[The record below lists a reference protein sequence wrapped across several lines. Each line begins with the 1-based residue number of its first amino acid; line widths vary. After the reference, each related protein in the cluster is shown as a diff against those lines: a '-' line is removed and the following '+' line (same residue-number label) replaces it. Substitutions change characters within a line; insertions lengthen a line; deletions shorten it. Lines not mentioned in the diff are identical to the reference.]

1 MTGYYTTINQLVT
14 KIKKVHTSLSDDDL
28 NNSEIIELQNNLDG
42 RGDYIKKWKH
52 PYTLIYLIRGRM
64 LGKFRIHK
72 YPVNITIQIIRRDK
86 YIRF

>member
-42 RGDYIKKWKH
+42 RGDYIKKWEH
-52 PYTLIYLIRGRM
+52 PSLAKPTQDQLDA
-64 LGKFRIHK
+64 
-72 YPVNITIQIIRRDK
+72 V
-86 YIRF
+86 